1 MKTIVAFL
9 ISWLFFVLGDLASRL
24 LNFGA
29 DTEWWTDIW
38 LPAYSGCMLFSADI
52 QDWAEGEG
60 PWFPWTKCNDS

>member
-9 ISWLFFVLGDLASRL
+9 ISWLFFVLGDLASKL

-38 LPAYSGCMLFSADI
+38 FPVYSGCMLFSTDI
-52 QDWAEGEG
+52 QDWVGGEG
-60 PWFPWTKCNDS
+60 SWWPWTKCNDS